1 MSRLRALPS
10 KQDPQLSEHLREVC
24 LLNLS
29 PLSTRREMKD
39 LQPKG
44 DPRGASTSREGHAGT
59 ESSGFRR
66 IAKASVENQSPTWGL
81 AVVGL
86 ATL

>member
-1 MSRLRALPS
+1 
-10 KQDPQLSEHLREVC
+10 
-24 LLNLS
+24 
-29 PLSTRREMKD
+29 MKD

-44 DPRGASTSREGHAGT
+44 DPRGASTSGEGHAGT
-59 ESSGFRR
+59 ESPGFRR

-86 ATL
+86 ATLWFTGLNLNRIVRSVR